1 MNYDKNILE
10 KKKESR
16 RIHDCHWSPDG
27 LFIAYGT
34 FEGLCIIRDQE
45 FNKILEIE
53 HPKAVIIIFF
63 TINRYIQKLIF

>member
-10 KKKESR
+10 KKKDNR
-16 RIHDCHWSPDG
+16 RILDCNWSPDG
-27 LFIAYGT
+27 LFIAYST

-53 HPKAVIIIFF
+53 HPKAVIILFF
-63 TINRYIQKLIF
+63 TFYHYIQK